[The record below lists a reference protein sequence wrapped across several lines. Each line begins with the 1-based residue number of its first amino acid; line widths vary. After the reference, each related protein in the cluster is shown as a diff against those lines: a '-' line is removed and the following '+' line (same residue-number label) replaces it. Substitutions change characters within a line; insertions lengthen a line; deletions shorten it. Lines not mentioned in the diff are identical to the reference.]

1 MLLGW
6 SKYWRGGQVL
16 FELLEGF
23 VSFGCPLELA
33 RLFQQLKEGQTFLL
47 ESRDKTIEGYHA
59 PYQFLNI
66 FDTVRLSHRS
76 DCLNLF
82 CASFDTR
89 WLMRKPNS
97 CTEGTPNTHLVG
109 LSFHLY
115 ARRLSKVCFRSAI
128 RVEGSLVLTTTSST

>member
-23 VSFGCPLELA
+23 VSFSNPLELA
-33 RLFQQLKEGQTFLL
+33 QLFQQLEERQIFLP
-47 ESRDKTIEGYHA
+47 ESRDEMIEGSHA

-66 FDTVRLSHRS
+66 FDAVKSSHLS

-82 CASFDTR
+82 RTSFDTP
-89 WLMRKPNS
+89 MAHEE
-97 CTEGTPNTHLVG
+97 TQ
-109 LSFHLY
+109 
-115 ARRLSKVCFRSAI
+115 
-128 RVEGSLVLTTTSST
+128 

>member
-6 SKYWRGGQVL
+6 SKNWRGGQAL

-23 VSFGCPLELA
+23 VSFDCPLKLA

-47 ESRDKTIEGYHA
+47 KSRGKTIEGRHA

-66 FDTVRLSHRS
+66 FDAVRLSHLS

-82 CASFDTR
+82 HASFDTP
-89 WLMRKPNS
+89 MAHEETK
-97 CTEGTPNTHLVG
+97 
-109 LSFHLY
+109 
-115 ARRLSKVCFRSAI
+115 
-128 RVEGSLVLTTTSST
+128 